1 MSSLVQSVKSV
12 LPDWPEW
19 YVFEHIRIAQNIGG
33 AFSFNLQLAFHYEL
47 MKINTLQYVLV
58 HGSAQFSKFYRAMN
72 LLLSM
77 AVCLGLTYA
86 VSVLFASEA
95 DADED
100 ADSNSNKAMEAN
112 GNSTKGKSQE
122 QLKKEFDAFRFKYLI
137 VYLIIMLADW
147 MQGTHM
153 YTLYLSY
160 NVNISALFLTGFL
173 SGAIF
178 APFLGSAVDKFGR
191 KNSCIAYCL
200 LEIIINILEHF
211 EDFPTLL
218 LGRVLGGIS
227 TNLLF
232 SAFESWMTTQH
243 RIHGFPEVWLEKTY
257 AATSIGNGTT
267 AILAGIVAQLMEDQL
282 GHIGPFQGAIGLTFL
297 ALLLILT
304 WEENYGEAKKE
315 GDNDESSSLYTQ
327 FTEGWK
333 ATFHDSKIW
342 RIGLTQ
348 ALSEGAM
355 YTFVFM
361 WVPTLLSMDPPGGL
375 PTGCVFSSLMIAIT
389 MGGIFFPVMHNF
401 VTSILPTSK
410 REKSSEVTAS
420 LIYAIASASMAV
432 PAFCLA
438 GASSANICFERVL
451 TSFVI
456 VEFTVGLFNPVAGTL
471 RSKYV
476 PDNLQ
481 GGILNIFR
489 LPLNAV
495 VVAGTHATDIFPAHQ
510 VFMLVSICFMLAA
523 IIQSTM
529 ILGPSKK
536 TMKKD

>member
-1 MSSLVQSVKSV
+1 MTILLGFTSLIST
-12 LPDWPEW
+12 
-19 YVFEHIRIAQNIGG
+19 VFISTDEKKNDNVDTT
-33 AFSFNLQLAFHYEL
+33 STT
-47 MKINTLQYVLV
+47 NTSK
-58 HGSAQFSKFYRAMN
+58 GS
-72 LLLSM
+72 
-77 AVCLGLTYA
+77 
-86 VSVLFASEA
+86 
-95 DADED
+95 
-100 ADSNSNKAMEAN
+100 
-112 GNSTKGKSQE
+112 KSQE
-122 QLKKEFDAFRFKYLI
+122 QLKKEFSSFRAKYLV

-191 KNSCIAYCL
+191 KRSCIVYCI

-218 LGRVLGGIS
+218 LGRILGGVS

-243 RIHGFPEVWLEKTY
+243 RINGFPESWLENTY
-257 AATSIGNGTT
+257 AATSIGNGTM
-267 AILAGIVAQLMEDQL
+267 AVLAGLVAQVMEDKL
-282 GHIGPFQGAIGLTFL
+282 GHIGPFQGAVALTIV
-297 ALLLILT
+297 ALVLILG
-304 WEENYGEAKKE
+304 WEENYGEAKKGE
-315 GDNDESSSLYTQ
+315 HETSSLYSQ

-333 ATFHDSKIW
+333 ATCTDSNIW

-361 WVPTLLSMDPPGGL
+361 WVPTLLSMDPPGGV

-389 MGGIFFPVMHNF
+389 MGGLLFPVVNNF
-401 VTSILPTSK
+401 VANLVSKSSPSIK
-410 REKSSEVTAS
+410 EKSSELTATFVYC
-420 LIYAIASASMAV
+420 LAGLSMAV
-432 PAFCLA
+432 PALCLS
-438 GASSANICFERVL
+438 GVSSATICFERVL
-451 TSFVI
+451 ASFVI
-456 VEFTVGLFNPVAGTL
+456 VEMTVGLFNPVAGTL

-495 VVAGTHATDIFPAHQ
+495 VVAGTHATDIYPPYQ
-510 VFMLVSICFMLAA
+510 VFMLVSALFFAAA
-523 IIQSTM
+523 IIQFSM
-529 ILGPSKK
+529 VVISGKNKK
-536 TMKKD
+536 QTKSD